1 MTLWRGN
8 EITST
13 LQTLISLDN
22 LHCHNE
28 SDDIGSD
35 EPYLWTAFFKIDGDT
50 VILDRAADGRLVL
63 DGTCTFVGTS
73 GSHGNLGHTDVEE
86 GDDVPIPAVLGEF
99 GFSLTPIHA
108 TARTG
113 LPPEYTV
120 GGVVGAVVL
129 LMEHESL
136 TDDGAEAGHVT
147 LNKALERGLNEL
159 IPTFGSDKQVPTAA
173 DVAALTTKVK
183 AAVEDAAT
191 DAQGFWR
198 NILSYST
205 ATP

>member
-1 MTLWRGN
+1 MPALLQMTLWRGN

-13 LQTLISLDN
+13 LQTLISLDH

-147 LNKALERGLNEL
+147 LNKALERERAQRAH
-159 IPTFGSDKQVPTAA
+159 P
-173 DVAALTTKVK
+173 DVRVRQAGANRRGRRGV
-183 AAVEDAAT
+183 DN
-191 DAQGFWR
+191 QGQGR
-198 NILSYST
+198 S
-205 ATP
+205 